1 MSPIPTN
8 LLEIEVSE
16 LATSYL
22 QIDLERDLLERAY
35 HQAQALP
42 VFDNSHR
49 GLDANYIGCIGE
61 ILVASYLKRHG
72 VDVDDDREKTTH
84 DFRAGPN
91 KLTVDV
97 KTKDRTVAP
106 KIFYDNSVPLY
117 NHDHQRPDFYYFV
130 SLYRPARASKDDIF
144 RFQRAFVIGGIGIVT
159 LDSVGKKWEA
169 GQVDPNN
176 GTKFWT
182 ACINV
187 SMAQLLSNKEML
199 KALSR

>member
-1 MSPIPTN
+1 
-8 LLEIEVSE
+8 

-22 QIDLERDLLERAY
+22 KIDLERDLLERAY

-61 ILVASYLKRHG
+61 ILVADYLERHG
-72 VDVDDDREKTTH
+72 VKVDDDRETTTH
-84 DFRAGPN
+84 DFRVGPS
-91 KLTVDV
+91 KFTVDV

-117 NHDHQRPDFYYFV
+117 NHEHQRPDFYYFV
-130 SLYRPARASKDDIF
+130 SLYRPTNASKDDMF
-144 RFQRAFVIGGIGIVT
+144 RFQQAFVIGGISIET

-169 GQVDPNN
+169 GQVDPSN

-182 ACINV
+182 ACANV
-187 SMAQLLSNKEML
+187 SMAQLLSNKEMIDV
-199 KALSR
+199 LSK